1 MVFSYSPSD
10 ARKAIAK
17 KEKQMTSSKILCAE
31 VLEKAYVPL
40 NSEFPWSIHVHN
52 EKLWDRVIAQRT
64 LGIAEAYIDGWWDCE
79 SVDQMVA
86 RIQQSG
92 ALSML
97 KPNLRMVAT
106 ALRAMLSNSQTKQ
119 KARRNVQ
126 HHYDT
131 GDDLYTRMLGET
143 MAYSCG
149 YWAHSDNLTSAQYA
163 KFDLICRK
171 LRLEPGMRVLDIGC
185 GWGGFLSY
193 AASVYGIVG
202 IGITTSDNQVKEA
215 TRRTAGASVSII
227 NMDYRDLTGTYDR
240 IVSVGMF
247 EHVGH
252 KNYKEFFSKC
262 DSLLAPDG
270 TMLHHTI
277 GTLRSKAY
285 HDPFIAKYIFPGGQ
299 LPSLAQISK
308 AAEPNWVIED
318 VHNIGQDYDK
328 TLMAW
333 HSNINALWHEIP
345 SYSKEFQRMW
355 NFYLL
360 SCAGSFRSRN
370 LQLWQIVM
378 RKKGVADRYISAR

>member
-1 MVFSYSPSD
+1 
-10 ARKAIAK
+10 
-17 KEKQMTSSKILCAE
+17 MTSSKKLCAK
-31 VLEKAYVPL
+31 VLEKAYIPVNSAIPL
-40 NSEFPWSIHVHN
+40 SIHVHN

-64 LGIAEAYIDGWWDCE
+64 LGLAEAYIEGWWDCDRI
-79 SVDQMVA
+79 DQLVERVQAHNAFSELRPNIRMGVA
-86 RIQQSG
+86 
-92 ALSML
+92 
-97 KPNLRMVAT
+97 V
-106 ALRAMLSNSQTKQ
+106 LRAMLSNSQSKE
-119 KARRNVQ
+119 KARSNVKK
-126 HHYDT
+126 HYDI

-193 AASVYGIVG
+193 AASMYGIVG

-215 TRRTAGASVSII
+215 AQRTADASVSII

-252 KNYKEFFSKC
+252 KNYKEFFFKC
-262 DSLLAPDG
+262 EALLEPDG
-270 TMLHHTI
+270 EMLLHTI
-277 GTLRSKAY
+277 GVLRSKAY
-285 HDPFIAKYIFPGGQ
+285 HDPFMTKYIFPGGQ
-299 LPSLAQISK
+299 LPSFAQIAK
-308 AAEPNWVIED
+308 AAEPDWVIED

>member
-1 MVFSYSPSD
+1 MVLNYSTPS
-10 ARKAIAK
+10 ARKANK
-17 KEKQMTSSKILCAE
+17 KEKKQVTSSKRLCAE

-52 EKLWDRVIAQRT
+52 EKLWDRIVAQRT
-64 LGIAEAYIDGWWDCE
+64 LGVGEAYIDGWWDCE
-79 SVDQMVA
+79 SIDQMVA
-86 RIQQSG
+86 RIQQAG
-92 ALSML
+92 ALANFR
-97 KPNLRMVAT
+97 PNVRMGITVLQAV
-106 ALRAMLSNSQTKQ
+106 LSNSQTKR
-119 KARRNVQ
+119 KARTSVQ
-126 HHYDT
+126 QHYDI

-171 LRLEPGMRVLDIGC
+171 LKLQPGMRVLDIGC

-193 AASVYGIVG
+193 AANVYGIVG
-202 IGITTSDNQVKEA
+202 IGTTTSKNQVIEA
-215 TRRTAGASVSII
+215 SSRVENVSVSII
-227 NMDYRDLTGTYDR
+227 DMDYRDLTGKYDR

-252 KNYKEFFSKC
+252 TNDKEFFSKC
-262 DSLLAPDG
+262 NSLLEPDG
-270 TMLHHTI
+270 IMLHHTI
-277 GTLRSKAY
+277 GVLKSKKY
-285 HDPFIAKYIFPGGQ
+285 HDPFMTKYIFPGGQ
-299 LPSLAQISK
+299 LPSLAQFTK

-333 HSNINALWHEIP
+333 HANINKVWHEIP
-345 SYSKEFQRMW
+345 DYDERFQRMW

-360 SCAGSFRSRN
+360 SCAAGFRTRS
-370 LQLWQIVM
+370 LQLWQVII
-378 RKKGVADRYISAR
+378 RKSGPADSYVAVR